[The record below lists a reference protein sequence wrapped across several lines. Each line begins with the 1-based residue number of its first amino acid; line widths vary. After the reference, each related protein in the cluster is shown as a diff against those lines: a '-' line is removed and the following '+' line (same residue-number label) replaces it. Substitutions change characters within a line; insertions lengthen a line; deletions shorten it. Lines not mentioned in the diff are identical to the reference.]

1 MVKLQTNN
9 DVPNASGYHAAQL
22 GPSARKSPPPTSM
35 ALPPKR
41 DYACTG
47 SSATF
52 KCPRT
57 FAALASIGALALGS
71 ATLHVDAMG
80 QPSNPR
86 SQPVS
91 SKPEPSARQKKFDEQ
106 QLIALLPLSL
116 GEWTLKKMWKPLP
129 VGPLQLV
136 PSLQAEYAKGTQ
148 TVELSFSSLM
158 AVSKSDAARGI
169 VLKRDEASGENI
181 ATVGL
186 PNGLTLLASSRQ
198 ADAEALTNLVHAID
212 LSHAGRLQAAAK

>member
-9 DVPNASGYHAAQL
+9 DAANASGYHAAQL
-22 GPSARKSPPPTSM
+22 GPSARKPPPTSM

-41 DYACTG
+41 DFACTG

-57 FAALASIGALALGS
+57 FAALASIGVVALGS
-71 ATLHVDAMG
+71 ATLHVDARG

-91 SKPEPSARQKKFDEQ
+91 SKPEPSARQKKFDER
-106 QLIALLPLSL
+106 QLISLLPLSL

-136 PSLQAEYAKGTQ
+136 PLLQAEYAQGTQ
-148 TVELSFSSLM
+148 TVEVTLSGLVRV
-158 AVSKSDAARGI
+158 AKSDVARGI
-169 VLKRDEASGENI
+169 VPKRDEASGENS
-181 ATVGL
+181 AVLGL
-186 PNGLTLLASSRQ
+186 PNGLSVLVSSRQ
-198 ADAEALTNLVHAID
+198 ADAEALAKLVNSID
-212 LSHAGRLQAAAK
+212 LQRAAELLPAP